1 MGVPTVQ
8 PHFVLFPFMAQGHT
22 IPMIDIARLLAQR
35 GVIITI
41 VTTHLNANRFK
52 KVVDRAV
59 EIGLKIQVVH
69 LYFPSLEAGLP
80 EGCENFDMLPS
91 MDLGLKFFDAT
102 KRLQPQVEEML
113 QEMKP
118 SPSCVISDMCF
129 PWTTNVAQKFNIP
142 RIVFHGMGC
151 FSLLCLHNLKDWEG
165 LEKIESDTEYF
176 RVPGLFDKIELSKN
190 QLGNTAR
197 PRNEEWREISDQMKK
212 AEEEAYGI
220 VVNSFEDL
228 EKEYVEGLMNVKN
241 KKIWTIGPVS
251 LCNRQKQDKAERGNK
266 ASIDEHHCL
275 NWLDSWEQNSLLF
288 VCLGSLSRLST
299 SQMVE
304 LGLGLESSKRPFIW
318 VVRHMSDEFKK
329 WLVEENF
336 EERVKGQG
344 LLIHGWAPQVLIL
357 SHPSVG
363 AFLTHCGWN
372 SSLEGITAGVPMI
385 TWPMFAEQFCNERLI
400 VNVLKTGVRS
410 GIERQVMFGEEEKL
424 GTQVSK
430 DDIKKVIEEVMG
442 EEMEGEM
449 RRKRA
454 KELGEKAKRAME
466 EEGSSYLNLTQLIQD
481 VTEQANFLKSM

>member
-1 MGVPTVQ
+1 MDVPTMK
-8 PHFVLFPFMAQGHT
+8 PHFVLLPFMAQGHM

-41 VTTHLNANRFK
+41 LTTRSNADRFK
-52 KVVDRAV
+52 NVVDHAI
-59 EIGLKIQVVH
+59 ETGLKIQVVH
-69 LYFPSLEAGLP
+69 LYFPSVEAGLP

-91 MDLGLKFFDAT
+91 MDLGLKFYDAT
-102 KRLQPQVEEML
+102 RRLQPQVEEML

-129 PWTTNVAQKFNIP
+129 SWTTNAAHKFNIP
-142 RIVFHGMGC
+142 RIVFHGTGC
-151 FSLLCLHNLKDWEG
+151 FTLLCLHNLRNWEE
-165 LEKIESDTEYF
+165 LIKIESDTEYF
-176 RVPGLFDKIELSKN
+176 QVPGLFDKIELNKKQIAN
-190 QLGNTAR
+190 VLN
-197 PRNEEWREISDQMKK
+197 PRDVDWKEIADQMKK

-228 EKEYVEGLMNVKN
+228 EKEYVKGLMNAKN
-241 KKIWTIGPVS
+241 TKVWTIGPVS
-251 LCNRQKQDKAERGNK
+251 LCNKEKQDKAERGNK
-266 ASIDEHHCL
+266 ASIDEHKCL
-275 NWLDSWEQNSLLF
+275 NWLDSWELNSVLF

-318 VVRHMSDEFKK
+318 VVRHMTDELKS
-329 WLVEENF
+329 WLVEEDF

-357 SHPSVG
+357 SHPSIG

-372 SSLEGITAGVPMI
+372 SSLEGITAGVAMI
-385 TWPMFAEQFCNERLI
+385 TWPMFAEQFINERLI
-400 VNVLKTGVRS
+400 VNVVKTGVKAGTES
-410 GIERQVMFGEEEKL
+410 PVMFGEEEKL
-424 GTQVSK
+424 GKQVSK
-430 DDIKKVIEEVMG
+430 DDIKKVIEEVMS
-442 EEMEGEM
+442 EEMEAEM

-466 EEGSSYLNLTQLIQD
+466 EGGSSYLNLTQLIQD
-481 VTEQANFLKSM
+481 VTEQANFLKG